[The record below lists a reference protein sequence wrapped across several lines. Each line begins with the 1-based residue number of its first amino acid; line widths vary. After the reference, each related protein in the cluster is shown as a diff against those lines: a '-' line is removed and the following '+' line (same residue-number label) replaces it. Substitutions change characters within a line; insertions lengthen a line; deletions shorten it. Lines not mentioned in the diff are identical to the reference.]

1 MLSSIKVQNFALI
14 DQADLQFSEGFTA
27 ITGETGSGKSILL
40 GAIGLLLG
48 QRAESKIFRNNDQK
62 CIIEANFK
70 IVPKDWASFFDEA
83 DLDLEDQ
90 IHIRREIL
98 PNGKSRS
105 FINDTPVGVQTLKS
119 AGERLV
125 DIHSQHGQ
133 SLIGKRIFQ
142 LEVLDTAAVN
152 EPILLKYQEQFSQWQ
167 TCQQKLNQLEK
178 QRDEWLAASDFIQF
192 QLDEIQKIDWAKMDV
207 PLLEQEIHELQHAEE
222 ILSAASHLQH
232 VVLSDNGILSQLQ
245 ALINQSKKAAA
256 HSSALTALM
265 ERLLSC
271 QIELKDIAS
280 EAEEIGQINQSNP
293 AKLQAL
299 QEQLG
304 EVYRLQ
310 QKHRVETV
318 QELIQ
323 LQEQWIQQLGQYQN
337 VDSTIEQLQAE
348 LEVHKKQMLSTGEL
362 LHQRR
367 MEAAQ
372 TLSAEILQKLSLL
385 SMEHA
390 QLDIQLQYQEATK
403 DGISDVQFLFTA
415 NKGSLPQPIEMVA
428 SGGEISRFMLAIKA
442 ELSLKKQMPVLILDE
457 IDQGVSGEVA
467 NKIGSLLQSVSHQMQ
482 IISITHLP
490 QVASKANHH
499 FKVLKDHSGD
509 KTTTMV
515 QALSP
520 KDRIQEIAEMLS
532 GKTPTPS
539 AIANAKELLKV

>member
-1 MLSSIKVQNFALI
+1 VLSSIKVQNFALI

-415 NKGSLPQPIEMVA
+415 NKGSMPQPIEMVA

-442 ELSLKKQMPVLILDE
+442 ALSLKKQMPVLILDE

>member
-1 MLSSIKVQNFALI
+1 VLSSIKVQNFALI

-70 IVPKDWASFFDEA
+70 IVPKDWASFFDES

-133 SLIGKRIFQ
+133 SLIGKRNFQ

-152 EPILLKYQEQFSQWQ
+152 ETILLKYQEQFSQWQ

-318 QELIQ
+318 HELIQ
-323 LQEQWIQQLGQYQN
+323 LQEQWILQLGQYQN
-337 VDSTIEQLQAE
+337 VDSTIEQLQSE

-415 NKGSLPQPIEMVA
+415 NKGSMPQPIEMVA

-442 ELSLKKQMPVLILDE
+442 ALSLKKQMPVLILDE

>member
-415 NKGSLPQPIEMVA
+415 NKGSMPQPIEMVA

-442 ELSLKKQMPVLILDE
+442 ALSLKKQMPVLILDE

>member
-152 EPILLKYQEQFSQWQ
+152 EPILLKYQEQFSLWQ

-207 PLLEQEIHELQHAEE
+207 PLLEQEINELQHAEE
-222 ILSAASHLQH
+222 ILGAASQLQH
-232 VVLSDNGILSQLQ
+232 VVLNDNGILSQLH
-245 ALINQSKKAAA
+245 ALINQSNKAAT
-256 HSSALTALM
+256 HSSALTALI

-280 EAEEIGQINQSNP
+280 EAEDIGQMSQGNP

-318 QELIQ
+318 HELIQ

-348 LEVHKKQMLSTGEL
+348 QEVYKKQMLLTGEL

-367 MEAAQ
+367 IEAAQ

-390 QLDIQLQYQEATK
+390 QLHIQLQYQEATK

-415 NKGSLPQPIEMVA
+415 NKGSMPQPIEMVA

-442 ELSLKKQMPVLILDE
+442 ALSLKKQMPVLILDE

>member
-70 IVPKDWASFFDEA
+70 IVPKDWASFFDES

-133 SLIGKRIFQ
+133 SLIGKRNFQ

-152 EPILLKYQEQFSQWQ
+152 ETILLKYQEQFSQWQ

-318 QELIQ
+318 HELIQ
-323 LQEQWIQQLGQYQN
+323 LQEQWILQLGQYQN
-337 VDSTIEQLQAE
+337 VDSTIEQLQSE

-415 NKGSLPQPIEMVA
+415 NKGSMPQPIEMVA

-442 ELSLKKQMPVLILDE
+442 ALSLKKQMPVLILDE